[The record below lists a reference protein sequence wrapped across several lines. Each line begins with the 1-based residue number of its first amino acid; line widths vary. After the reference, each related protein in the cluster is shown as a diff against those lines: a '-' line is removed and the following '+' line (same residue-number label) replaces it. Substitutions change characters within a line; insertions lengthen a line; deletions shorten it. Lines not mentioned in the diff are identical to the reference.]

1 VNKLKAIGAVSKKLK
16 ERILKDLEILITF
29 RSELPS
35 LCQDR
40 FDLKAI
46 TFLSIPISKGV

>member
-16 ERILKDLEILITF
+16 ERILKDLEILVTF
-29 RSELPS
+29 RSKSPS

-40 FDLKAI
+40 FDLEAA
-46 TFLSIPISKGV
+46 TFLSIPVPKGV